1 MLKRILVKG
10 PLLSRSG
17 YGEQSRFALRA
28 LRSRP
33 DLYDIYMINTAWGR
47 TGQISDTS
55 EETQWI
61 QQTLLKTSVHTQS
74 GGTFEVSLQ
83 VTVPNEFEK
92 LCPINIGYTA
102 GIETTKVSPQWIEK
116 TNTCVDKV
124 VVVSNHSKRVFEQT
138 TYNIQDGNGNKID
151 NWGVTVPIDAV
162 NYPVRTSEP
171 VEVDINFKTT
181 ENFLAVSQW
190 GPRKNLDNTIRWFVD
205 NFRDREDVGL
215 VIKTNMASDSVM
227 DRIYT
232 QKRME
237 AILNTLGDKK
247 CSIYL
252 IHGEMEPGALTW
264 LYQHPTMKALIN
276 IGHGEGYGLPMF
288 EAVYN
293 GLPLITT
300 TWSGQMDFI
309 TKPNKKGKQVPR
321 VLKVDYDVLPVQ
333 QEAVWDGIIQK
344 DSSWAFA
351 KEASFKRALDECL
364 EKETHWK
371 KEATTLMNHVL
382 ANFTDEKIYN
392 DFIEAVEFTNAD
404 AEEMNNWLVDL
415 QDGIEEYE

>member
-124 VVVSNHSKRVFEQT
+124 VVVSNHSKRVLNRQLT
-138 TYNIQDGNGNKID
+138 TFKM
-151 NWGVTVPIDAV
+151 VTA
-162 NYPVRTSEP
+162 
-171 VEVDINFKTT
+171 
-181 ENFLAVSQW
+181 
-190 GPRKNLDNTIRWFVD
+190 IR
-205 NFRDREDVGL
+205 
-215 VIKTNMASDSVM
+215 
-227 DRIYT
+227 
-232 QKRME
+232 
-237 AILNTLGDKK
+237 
-247 CSIYL
+247 
-252 IHGEMEPGALTW
+252 
-264 LYQHPTMKALIN
+264 
-276 IGHGEGYGLPMF
+276 
-288 EAVYN
+288 
-293 GLPLITT
+293 
-300 TWSGQMDFI
+300 
-309 TKPNKKGKQVPR
+309 
-321 VLKVDYDVLPVQ
+321 
-333 QEAVWDGIIQK
+333 
-344 DSSWAFA
+344 
-351 KEASFKRALDECL
+351 
-364 EKETHWK
+364 
-371 KEATTLMNHVL
+371 
-382 ANFTDEKIYN
+382 
-392 DFIEAVEFTNAD
+392 
-404 AEEMNNWLVDL
+404 
-415 QDGIEEYE
+415 